1 MGVQESA
8 ITLAQLTQ
16 PASGSFMQ
24 SARTQQ
30 LAQLAITAIQAT
42 NAGKRDVSMKAQL
55 MDEFEKL
62 DGSTKA
68 KMLKAT
74 KDKLLTVRA
83 DVEFKKEDMAGVTAP
98 MGYFDPLGFSTE
110 CSAGRLLFFREA
122 ELKHGRVG
130 MLATLGLIIGEKFH
144 PMYGGELAVPAI
156 NAFKQTSMANFW
168 AALAILSVIPE
179 IASALSFEGAR
190 SGPLGGYQDVPYSF
204 EDKDFLMEPTN
215 SGGTEDMF
223 GAKRKGTDALFTGK
237 SDKFY
242 TMPTDRVPGDFG
254 WDPLGLKP
262 KDPKAFREMQT
273 KEINNGRLA
282 MLAAIGIVAQE
293 MATGKYVF

>member
-144 PMYGGELAVPAI
+144 PLYGGELAVPAI

-168 AALAILSVIPE
+168 AAFAILTVIPE

-190 SGPLGGYQDVPYSF
+190 SGPLGGYQNVPYSF

-215 SGGTEDMF
+215 TGGSEEMF
-223 GAKRKGTDALFTGK
+223 GGKRKGTDAFFKGK
-237 SDKFY
+237 GKFY
-242 TMPTDRVPGDFG
+242 TMPADRVPGDLG

-262 KDPKAFREMQT
+262 KDAKAFKEMQN
-273 KEINNGRLA
+273 KELNNGRLA
-282 MLAAIGIVAQE
+282 MLAAAGILAQE
-293 MATGKYVF
+293 AVTGKYVF